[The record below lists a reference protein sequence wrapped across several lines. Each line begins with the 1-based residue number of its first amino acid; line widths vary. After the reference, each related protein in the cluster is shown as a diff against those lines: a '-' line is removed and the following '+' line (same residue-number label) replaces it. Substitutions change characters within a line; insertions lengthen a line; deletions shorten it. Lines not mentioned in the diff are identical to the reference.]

1 MRRILKLFRVSRAVL
16 GMVRNADDANR
27 VFDLIEA
34 MYASTDT
41 ARKVVE
47 RMSRDP
53 VLAQVLRERPRLGHV
68 DVEALSRLPEG
79 TLGRAFVELLREYR
93 LDPNLLRVQEAPDA
107 ASYVKAHLF
116 ETHDL
121 WHVVTGFRPDS
132 AGEMGLQAFY
142 FAQNGSRVS
151 MGVFVVGLVFTF
163 LSRFELCE
171 VVMPQVARGWLLGR
185 RAKRLFGTDWKRLM
199 DRPLAEVRAAFNLEL
214 DWVDKVLRES
224 EAAKLSVVAASA

>member
-1 MRRILKLFRVSRAVL
+1 MRRILKMIRVSRAVL
-16 GMVRNADDANR
+16 GMVRDADDPNH

-41 ARKVVE
+41 ARTVVE

-53 VLAQVLRERPRLGHV
+53 ELARVLRERPRLGHV
-68 DVEALSRLPEG
+68 DVEALCRLPEG

-93 LDPNLLRVQEAPDA
+93 LDANVLRVQKADDA
-107 ASYVKAHLF
+107 GSYVKAHLF

-151 MGVFVVGLVFTF
+151 MGVFVVGLAFTF
-163 LSRFELCE
+163 LRRFELCE

-199 DRPLAEVRAAFNLEL
+199 DRPLAEVRAAFNLDL
-214 DWVDKVLRES
+214 DSVDRMLREIEVS
-224 EAAKLSVVAASA
+224 RFSVVPATV

>member
-1 MRRILKLFRVSRAVL
+1 MQSILKMIRVSRAVL
-16 GMVRNADDANR
+16 AMVRNADQADR

-34 MYASTDT
+34 MYASSD
-41 ARKVVE
+41 AAQKMVE

-53 VLAQVLRERPRLGHV
+53 VIARALRERPRLGRV
-68 DVEALSRLPEG
+68 DLEALSRLPEG
-79 TLGRAFVELLREYR
+79 TLGRAFADQLREYG

-132 AGEMGLQAFY
+132 AGELGLQSFY

-151 MGVFVVGLVFTF
+151 MGVFVAGLVFTF
-163 LSRFELCE
+163 LRRFELCE
-171 VVMPQVARGWLLGR
+171 VMMPQVVRGWLLGR
-185 RAKRLFGTDWKRLM
+185 RARRLFGTDWKRLL
-199 DRPLAEVRAAFNLEL
+199 DKPLEEVRAAFGLEL
-214 DWVDKVLRES
+214 GSVDTILREC
-224 EAAKLSVVAASA
+224 ETARLSVVTAHA